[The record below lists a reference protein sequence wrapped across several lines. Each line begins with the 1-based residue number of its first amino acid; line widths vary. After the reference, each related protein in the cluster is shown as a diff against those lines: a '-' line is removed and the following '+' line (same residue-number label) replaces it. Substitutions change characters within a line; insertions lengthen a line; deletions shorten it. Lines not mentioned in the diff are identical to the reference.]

1 VKSLTTP
8 RFRKLY
14 AALPQKDQALAQKAF
29 QLWLD
34 DPTHRSLRFKEV
46 DPRARMY
53 SVRISARLRA
63 LGIRNGDQITWIWI
77 GDHDEYERLIK
88 QKP

>member
-29 QLWLD
+29 QLWLN
-34 DPTHRSLRFKEV
+34 H
-46 DPRARMY
+46 
-53 SVRISARLRA
+53 
-63 LGIRNGDQITWIWI
+63 
-77 GDHDEYERLIK
+77 
-88 QKP
+88 